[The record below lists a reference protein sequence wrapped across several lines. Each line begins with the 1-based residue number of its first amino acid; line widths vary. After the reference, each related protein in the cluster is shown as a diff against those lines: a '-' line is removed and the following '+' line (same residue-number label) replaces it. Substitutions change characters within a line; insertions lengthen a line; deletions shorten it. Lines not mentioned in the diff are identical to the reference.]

1 MWVKPTIKHRIEK
14 MNHLKKLLVPFTLF
28 AILSSAAAQDES
40 VKNRLSLGFEPRYG
54 FVIPHHDYMGY
65 FVNEHADGFQ
75 LNVGLNNTG
84 TKAWHKSYNYPQIG
98 IGFLRS
104 GLGNDEIYGNMNVLY
119 FYVDRKYLSLSNRLN
134 IGNRI
139 AFGPAYMSKQFD
151 LKSNRN
157 NIAIGSPINV
167 FVQYDLTGYYQ
178 LTPKTT
184 IRLAV
189 GFMHASNGS
198 THEPNKGFNL
208 ITSGIGI
215 QHSLTPHSSI
225 IRSAPAS
232 LTDTSRANLSIAGI
246 MGWKDISRFKEYL
259 FPVYGITLEYS
270 QRVSNTGWLG
280 IVLSGY
286 ADQSIEEEFKLD
298 GDTTFT
304 SSDRFSA
311 ALNLSYEMRMGRLS
325 FLFQPGF
332 YLHHS
337 FSPYGKVVNKLM
349 LRYCMYNK
357 LLVSMAIKSHWV
369 AKADFIEFGIGYRLN
384 ADNLLKRRRIHE

>member
-1 MWVKPTIKHRIEK
+1 MIQKEMVRCKNLLLSLLLLLAINTAAQETP
-14 MNHLKKLLVPFTLF
+14 LKK
-28 AILSSAAAQDES
+28 
-40 VKNRLSLGFEPRYG
+40 RLSFSFEPRYG

-75 LNVGLNNTG
+75 LNLGLNTNG
-84 TKAWHKSYNYPQIG
+84 TKVWHKSYNYPQIG
-98 IGFLRS
+98 LGFLRS
-104 GLGNDEIYGNMNVLY
+104 GLGNDAVYGNMNVLY
-119 FYVDRKYLSLSNRLN
+119 FYVDRRYLSLSNRLN

-151 LKSNRN
+151 LQSNRN
-157 NIAIGSPINV
+157 NIAVGSPINV

-178 LTPKTT
+178 VTPRTT

-198 THEPNKGFNL
+198 IREPNKGFNL
-208 ITSGIGI
+208 ITSGIGL
-215 QHSLTPHSSI
+215 QHSLTAHKSI
-225 IRSAPAS
+225 IRNTPATP
-232 LTDTSRANLSIAGI
+232 LDTSRSALSVAGI
-246 MGWKDISRFKEYL
+246 MGWKDISRFKHYL
-259 FPVYGITLEYS
+259 FPVYGITAEYS
-270 QRVSNTGWLG
+270 RRISETGWLG
-280 IVLSGY
+280 VVLSGY
-286 ADQSIEEEFKLD
+286 ADQSIEEEFRVI
-298 GDTTFT
+298 GDTTF
-304 SSDRFSA
+304 SSSKQFSA

-349 LRYCMYNK
+349 LRYCVYNK
-357 LLVSMAIKSHWV
+357 LLFSMAIKSHWV

-384 ADNLLKRRRIHE
+384 AENLFSKKRIHE